1 MSIYVFVY
9 GTLRAGEI
17 NDLAQAARRRGLPPP
32 RHVGAAT
39 VPGALVD
46 FGDWPGLL
54 PVRDGRRVLGDIYAV
69 TPALLGLM
77 DEIEEYVPGRPG
89 CFVRRPV
96 LARPLPPAGAAPLA
110 CQYYPIDPAWRGA
123 APDVNGDDWIAYRRA
138 RRAPSAAQDIP
149 ANPLVRHP

>member
-17 NDLAQAARRRGLPPP
+17 NDLAQAALRRGLPPP

-39 VPGALVD
+39 VPGVLVD
-46 FGDWPGLL
+46 FGDWPGLI
-54 PVRDGRRVLGDIYAV
+54 PVEDGRRVRGDIFEV
-69 TPALLGLM
+69 TPQLLRLM

-96 LARPLPPAGAAPLA
+96 LARPLAPDAARDAAPDAPPVA
-110 CQYYPIDPAWRGA
+110 CQYYPIDPAWRA
-123 APDVNGDDWIAYRRA
+123 AAVDVDSDDWIAYRQA
-138 RRAPSAAQDIP
+138 RAPRLP
-149 ANPLVRHP
+149 P

>member
-17 NDLAQAARRRGLPPP
+17 NDLAQAARRQGLPPP

-46 FGDWPGLL
+46 FGDWPGLI
-54 PVRDGRRVLGDIYAV
+54 PARDGRRVLGDIYEV

-77 DEIEEYVPGRPG
+77 DEIEEYEPGRPG
-89 CFVRRPV
+89 CFVRQAV
-96 LARPLPPAGAAPLA
+96 LASPCHRPTRPRWPASTTPSIRPGAGRRRRSTATTGSPTGRPAAPGLP
-110 CQYYPIDPAWRGA
+110 CKILLQK
-123 APDVNGDDWIAYRRA
+123 AP
-138 RRAPSAAQDIP
+138 
-149 ANPLVRHP
+149 

>member
-17 NDLAQAARRRGLPPP
+17 NDLAQAATRRGLPPA

-39 VPGALVD
+39 VPSMLVD

-54 PVRDGRRVLGDIYAV
+54 PVADGRRVLGDIYEV
-69 TPALLGLM
+69 DPALVALM
-77 DEIEEYVPGRPG
+77 DEIEEYAPGRPG

-96 LARPLPPAGAAPLA
+96 LARPLAPGAAPVA
-110 CQYYPIDPAWRGA
+110 CEYYPIDPAWRGTA
-123 APDVNGDDWIAYRRA
+123 ADIDGDDWVAYRQA
-138 RRAPSAAQDIP
+138 RP
-149 ANPLVRHP
+149 ARMPP

>member
-46 FGDWPGLL
+46 FGDWPGLI
-54 PVRDGRRVLGDIYAV
+54 PARDGRRVLGDIYEV

-77 DEIEEYVPGRPG
+77 DEIEEYEPGRPG
-89 CFVRRPV
+89 CFVRQAV
-96 LARPLPPAGAAPLA
+96 LASPLPPADAAPLA
-110 CQYYPIDPAWRGA
+110 CQYYPIDPAWRGT
-123 APDVNGDDWIAYRRA
+123 APEVDGDDWIAYRQA
-138 RRAPSAAQDIP
+138 RRARPALQDIAAKSP
-149 ANPLVRHP
+149 VRHP